1 MPSRRITPLLL
12 LLPFLLTACASS
24 NNPKRPKPPG
34 PSEISQA
41 ELTNSHSYAEQINQ
55 AITEQ
60 FSDIKSYRGKKCTIW
75 ISVLRDGMVMNA
87 TAEKGD
93 PELCQAALS
102 AVTRAKIPPAPDEQ
116 TWQTFKKTPLDFA
129 L

>member
-12 LLPFLLTACASS
+12 LLPFLLGACTGDNQNHS
-24 NNPKRPKPPG
+24 K
-34 PSEISQA
+34 PSEMSQA
-41 ELTNSHSYAEQINQ
+41 ELSKAHSYAEQINQ
-55 AITEQ
+55 AVTEQ
-60 FSDIKSYRGKKCTIW
+60 FADIKSYRGKKCTIW

-102 AVTRAKIPPAPDEQ
+102 AVSRAKIPPAPDVK
-116 TWQTFKKTPLDFA
+116 TWQTFKNTPLDFA
-129 L
+129 P

>member
-12 LLPFLLTACASS
+12 IMLLMLAACAGS
-24 NNPKRPKPPG
+24 NNPKRPKPPE
-34 PSEISQA
+34 PSEMSQA
-41 ELTNSHSYAEQINQ
+41 ELTNAHSYADQINQ

-87 TAEKGD
+87 TPEKGD
-93 PELCQAALS
+93 PALCQAALS
-102 AVTRAKIPPAPDEQ
+102 AVTHAKIPPAPDVK
-116 TWQTFKKTPLDFA
+116 TWQIFKKTPLDFA
-129 L
+129 P